1 MYYVF
6 IRACVGKLRVANAFG
21 LLKYSVLR
29 ARGVDSVSDRNETF
43 PGRAHR
49 QSIGANFGRR
59 KCSFYGGEKKKES
72 SLGIFSQIALSVVKR
87 YDPPPPPVSYY
98 TPVW

>member
-1 MYYVF
+1 MF
-6 IRACVGKLRVANAFG
+6 RIETKHFLDARTGK
-21 LLKYSVLR
+21 VL
-29 ARGVDSVSDRNETF
+29 AQTLAGVNVLF
-43 PGRAHR
+43 M
-49 QSIGANFGRR
+49 
-59 KCSFYGGEKKKES
+59 GGKKKKES